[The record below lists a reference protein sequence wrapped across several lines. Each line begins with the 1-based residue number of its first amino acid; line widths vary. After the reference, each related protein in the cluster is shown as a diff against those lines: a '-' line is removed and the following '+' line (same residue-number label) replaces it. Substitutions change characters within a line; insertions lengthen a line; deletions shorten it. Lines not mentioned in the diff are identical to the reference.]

1 MTPGPERDG
10 SETDIDARLLD
21 QAADRLVQAQRSRT
35 PCEPVRDLLGED
47 DVAAAYR
54 VQALIVRERMAAGA
68 RVVGRK
74 IGLTAP
80 AVRAQLGVDQPD
92 SGVLFDDMRVAEDG
106 LIPVDELLQ
115 PKVEAEVAFV
125 LLTDL
130 DLEAPDLP
138 AVRSAIDYAVAA
150 LEIVDSRIR
159 GWDIR
164 ITDTVADNASS
175 GLFVLGSRRIGM
187 SRFEPVEVAMSMV
200 VDDAQRSRGTGAD
213 CMGDPLVAVQWL
225 ARTCAL
231 RGNPLRAGDIVLS
244 GALGPMVSV
253 SPGAVVLAELSELGP
268 VSARFAR
275 SRSIR

>member
-1 MTPGPERDG
+1 MTMISDP
-10 SETDIDARLLD
+10 RLLD
-21 QAADRLVQAQRSRT
+21 QAADRLMRAQRSRT

-54 VQALIVRERMAAGA
+54 VQDLIAQQRLAAGA

-80 AVRAQLGVDQPD
+80 AVQAQLGVDQPD
-92 SGVLFDDMRVAEDG
+92 SGVLFDDMRVAGDEPVPAG
-106 LIPVDELLQ
+106 LLLQ
-115 PKVEAEVAFV
+115 PKIEAEVAFV
-125 LLTDL
+125 LRADL
-130 DLEAPDLP
+130 DHEAPDLA

-164 ITDTVADNASS
+164 ITDTVSDNASS
-175 GLFVLGSRRIGM
+175 GLFVLGSRRIAM
-187 SRFEPVEVAMSMV
+187 SRFEPADVAMSMT
-200 VDDAQRSRGTGAD
+200 VDATQCSAGSGAD

-231 RGNPLRAGDIVLS
+231 HGSPLRAGEVVLS
-244 GALGPMVSV
+244 GDLGPMVTV
-253 SPGAVVLAELSELGP
+253 SPGALVRADLSELGP
-268 VSARFAR
+268 VSASFAGR
-275 SRSIR
+275 